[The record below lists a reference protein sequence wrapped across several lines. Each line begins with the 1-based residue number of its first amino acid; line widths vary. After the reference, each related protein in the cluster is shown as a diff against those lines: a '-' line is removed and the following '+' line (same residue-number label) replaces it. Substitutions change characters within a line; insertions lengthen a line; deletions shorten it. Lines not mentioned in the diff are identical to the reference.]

1 MLESE
6 EAARRL
12 GVKTATLYAYVSRGL
27 LPSHPSPQGRRRLF
41 DVDDIERLAVRA
53 RTAKTVET
61 RLATVTTS
69 ITQLREDGPAY
80 RGLPAVDLA
89 ATASFEEV
97 AEWLWN
103 VDPDD
108 ASSTPANG
116 LPRHPAGWG
125 GAPWESLRLGDHPEM
140 GSMDMMRWAV
150 VMAGAHHPLRADLR
164 PVSVTRTA
172 RRVAASMVE
181 LLPGS
186 AAPPVPLDLPDGIE
200 RAGSMAARLA
210 GKLSPAPTP
219 GLVRCVNAALVLMA
233 DHELAT
239 STLAVRLAASTH
251 ADLCDALM
259 AGLGT
264 IAGPLHGGASQL
276 AYGLL
281 VDAERH
287 GVERALD
294 DTLRW
299 QRVLPGFGHLVYQHG
314 DPRFEAL
321 LPLFNQMAT
330 AEQIELV
337 NAIIDLAETNRLP
350 AANVDLALAAISWSA
365 GMPRDAGRTLFTVAR
380 VAGWTAHYLEELG
393 ERPLRFRA
401 RAVYAS
407 PGGARVERIAQ
418 P

>member
-1 MLESE
+1 
-6 EAARRL
+6 
-12 GVKTATLYAYVSRGL
+12 
-27 LPSHPSPQGRRRLF
+27 
-41 DVDDIERLAVRA
+41 
-53 RTAKTVET
+53 
-61 RLATVTTS
+61 
-69 ITQLREDGPAY
+69 
-80 RGLPAVDLA
+80 
-89 ATASFEEV
+89 
-97 AEWLWN
+97 
-103 VDPDD
+103 
-108 ASSTPANG
+108 
-116 LPRHPAGWG
+116 
-125 GAPWESLRLGDHPEM
+125 HPEM

-150 VMAGAHHPLRADLR
+150 VMSGAHNPLRADLR
-164 PVSVTRTA
+164 RASITRTA

-181 LLPGS
+181 LLPGP
-186 AAPPVPLDLPDGIE
+186 AGRPVPLVLPDGVD
-200 RAGSMAARLA
+200 RAGSMAERLA
-210 GKLSPAPTP
+210 GKLTASPSP
-219 GLVRCVNAALVLMA
+219 GLVRSINAALVLMA

-299 QRVLPGFGHLVYQHG
+299 QRVLPGFGHTVYKNG
-314 DPRFEAL
+314 DPRFEPL
-321 LPLFNQMAT
+321 LRLFNQMAT
-330 AEQIELV
+330 TEQVELV
-337 NAIIDLAETNRLP
+337 NAITDLAETNGLP

-365 GMPRDAGRTLFTVAR
+365 GMAPDAGRTIFTVAR

-407 PGGARVERIAQ
+407 PGRAGDGGFVQ